1 MLSRFLP
8 TAASAHAGAIDA
20 MLEHVHLM
28 VLVLFAGWAAYF
40 IYLLLRFRSGAH
52 PKANPG
58 GTQRPLC
65 HGGLRGRRRGRGRH
79 AHRLRVAALVRADV
93 GRTAVENPLVIRV
106 TAEQFVWNVHYPGAD
121 GEFGDTKPALVSPTN
136 PLGLDRESRY
146 GKDDLVFLSEMHV
159 PVNRPV
165 LIQLASKDVIHS
177 FGVPAMRVKQDAV
190 PGLRAPVWF
199 TPTVEGEFEI
209 ACSQLCGIG
218 HHRMRGVI
226 KVDRQTPTSFLDED
240 ALQRQIVMIDFQGT
254 SA

>member
-1 MLSRFLP
+1 MLNRFLP
-8 TAASAHAGAIDA
+8 PAASAHAGAIDA

-40 IYLLLRFRSGAH
+40 VYVLLRFRSGTH
-52 PKANPG
+52 PKANPA
-58 GTQRPLC
+58 GTSGRFAMAVFAAVAVAEAVMLIGFALPLWFE
-65 HGGLRGRRRGRGRH
+65 RTS
-79 AHRLRVAALVRADV
+79 AAP
-93 GRTAVENPLVIRV
+93 AVENPLVIRV

-121 GEFGDTKPALVSPTN
+121 GEFGDTKPALVSSTN

-146 GKDDLVFLSEMHV
+146 GKDDLVFLSEIHL

-226 KVDRQTPTSFLDED
+226 KVDSADAYRKFLADED
-240 ALQRQIVMIDFQGT
+240 ALQRVK
-254 SA
+254 

>member
-8 TAASAHAGAIDA
+8 TAASAHAAAIDA

-40 IYLLLRFRSGAH
+40 IYVLLRFRSGAH
-52 PKANPG
+52 PKANPA
-58 GTQRPLC
+58 GTSGRFAMAIFAAVAVAEAVMLIGFALPLWFE
-65 HGGLRGRRRGRGRH
+65 RT
-79 AHRLRVAALVRADV
+79 AAAP
-93 GRTAVENPLVIRV
+93 AVENPLVIRV
-106 TAEQFVWNVHYPGAD
+106 TAEQFVWNVHYPGTD
-121 GEFGDTKPALVSPTN
+121 GEFGDISPALVSPTN
-136 PLGLDRESRY
+136 PLGLDRTSRY

-165 LIQLASKDVIHS
+165 LVQLASKDVIHS

-199 TPTVEGEFEI
+199 KPTVEGEFEV

-218 HHRMRGVI
+218 HHRMRAVI
-226 KVDRQTPTSFLDED
+226 KVDSAEAYKKFLADED
-240 ALQRQIVMIDFQGT
+240 ALQRVK
-254 SA
+254 